1 MNSKQSH
8 KFTLNERIVIIA
20 EYEAAEHGQR
30 GAVVRRHG
38 ITSPTMSRWR
48 QAKRDGLLEPSEK
61 SQSRTALPRAER
73 AAFTRLKSDH
83 AALQARLVM
92 AEGTVDV
99 LGKASAL
106 LESLAKS
113 ARPGAVVDSPEPP
126 AWGQRY
132 SQRRPK

>member
-48 QAKRDGLLEPSEK
+48 QQERDGLLEPSEK
-61 SQSRTALPRAER
+61 SQSRTALTRAER

-83 AALQARLVM
+83 AALQARLVQS
-92 AEGTVDV
+92 EGTVEV

-113 ARPGAVVDSPEPP
+113 ASPAPVPEPTEPP
-126 AWGQRY
+126 AWGQRF
-132 SQRRPK
+132 R